1 MMFSTVPEYGRVV
14 IRSTRP
20 RDTLLSLDHLHAICR
35 LDEMLRSPP
44 ELGQVCET
52 WRPGRCCPSWS
63 LPNYVALI
71 SNRSSC
77 HNITVSVCASS
88 KDHCSFIVDGCYS
101 FCGSQ
106 GQISW
111 FVEERTW
118 GDRTFVSGSTVLYSL
133 VYKFFHLA
141 CILIFTSLSSFLC
154 EATDLG
160 IWSQL
165 RFDHHVICSSPLCSH
180 PNP

>member
-1 MMFSTVPEYGRVV
+1 MLVVMFSTVPEYGRVV
-14 IRSTRP
+14 IKSTRP

-44 ELGQVCET
+44 ELVQVCET

-88 KDHCSFIVDGCYS
+88 KNHCTFIVDGCYS
-101 FCGSQ
+101 FYGTQ

-111 FVEERTW
+111 FVEEMT
-118 GDRTFVSGSTVLYSL
+118 
-133 VYKFFHLA
+133 
-141 CILIFTSLSSFLC
+141 
-154 EATDLG
+154 
-160 IWSQL
+160 
-165 RFDHHVICSSPLCSH
+165 
-180 PNP
+180 